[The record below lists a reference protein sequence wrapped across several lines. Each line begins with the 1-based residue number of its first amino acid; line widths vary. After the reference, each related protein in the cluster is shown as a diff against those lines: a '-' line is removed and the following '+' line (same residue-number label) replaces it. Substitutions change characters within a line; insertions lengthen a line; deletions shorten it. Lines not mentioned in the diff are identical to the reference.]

1 MINLVKGLGNLP
13 LAQISTR
20 ATQNGYPATGAA
32 LRSGRIDNM
41 VGIAGAGAIDMLAQT
56 GIDASAIG
64 MSTLIGTLVG
74 TLLSV
79 GSGDPPPAGEVLLI
93 LGAFPFM
100 VGTAAYQTIKRSHEY
115 RWATQARLMRAPA
128 KQFVGVG
135 NEQIDLDGY
144 LLPHYTGGGGSMD
157 ILRAQAARGEPM
169 DLVDHFGLIYGQYV
183 IEHIEETSSE
193 VDVRGTPRRID
204 FRISISAYGPDAP
217 RLSLDAAVSAMQGD

>member
-1 MINLVKGLGNLP
+1 MINMVKDLGNLP
-13 LAQISTR
+13 LAQISAR
-20 ATQNGYPATGAA
+20 AGENGFPATSQA
-32 LRSGRIDNM
+32 LRTGRVDDM
-41 VGIAGAGAIDMLAQT
+41 VAIAGSGAIDLLAQT
-56 GIDASAIG
+56 GMSASGLG

-115 RWATQARLMRAPA
+115 RWATQARLLRAPA

-135 NEQIDLDGY
+135 SEQIDLEGY
-144 LLPHYTGGGGSMD
+144 LLPHYTGGAASMD

-169 DLVDHFGLIYGQYV
+169 DLVDHFGMIYGLYV

-193 VDVRGTPRRID
+193 VDMRGTPRRID
-204 FRISISAYGPDAP
+204 FRISISAYGEDALS
-217 RLSLDAAVSAMQGD
+217 LSLDAAVSALQGD